1 MATATA
7 PKPLAEHFVFH
18 DIGWDGYRTLTKLLE
33 NRRVRST
40 YDRGNYEIMSPLC
53 SHKRFGNRLGRM
65 IEAIT
70 VELDIPMVGVGATTF
85 KSEELDRGLEP
96 DECYYFEN
104 AIRLV
109 DPHDIDLGRD
119 PPPDL
124 AIEVEVTRTVL
135 DRLGVYAAL
144 GVPEV
149 WRFDGE
155 RLIILLL
162 QADGAYAERP
172 TSACLPFL
180 SLEEIARFA
189 RDLDEPNDTRWARSF
204 RHWVREHLV
213 PRYEQWRADRGIG
226 E

>member
-7 PKPLAEHFVFH
+7 PKPPAEHFVFH
-18 DIGWDGYRTLTKLLE
+18 DVGWDGYLTLMKLLE

-40 YDRGNYEIMSPLC
+40 YDRGNYEIASRSLLYERI
-53 SHKRFGNRLGRM
+53 SNRLGRM

-70 VELDIPMVGVGATTF
+70 EELDVPMVGVGATTF
-85 KSEELDRGLEP
+85 KSEVLDRGLEP

-104 AIRLV
+104 ANRLT
-109 DPHDIDLGRD
+109 DPHDIDLDRD

-155 RLIILLL
+155 RLIVLLL
-162 QADGAYAERP
+162 QADGAYAEHP

-180 SLEEIARFA
+180 PLEDIARFA
-189 RDLDEPNDTRWARSF
+189 REMDEPNDTRWARSF
-204 RHWVREHLV
+204 RDWVRRHLV
-213 PRYEQWRADRGIG
+213 PRYEQWRGIG
-226 E
+226 G